1 MVKSEQVFSPQE
13 YLELVTGK
21 TYIMRGDDDIRCVE
35 EILKENNLELWN
47 YPLSEINH
55 IVENNLN
62 VVVVECMVW
71 NEDKVEFEHI
81 LRWFEVEG
89 D

>member
-1 MVKSEQVFSPQE
+1 MVKSETIFSAQG

-21 TYIMRGDDDIRCVE
+21 TYIIRHDNDIKTIE
-35 EILKENNLELWN
+35 ELLKVNGLELWN
-47 YPLSEINH
+47 YPLSEIDH

-62 VVVVECMVW
+62 VVLVGCMVW
-71 NEDKVEFEHI
+71 NEDKKDFDFV